1 MVPGA
6 PEVLVN
12 SNFSLQLTNILFTF
26 ILLDCIAGLSLC
38 VVVPQG
44 FFMDSK
50 VFLVIMSGKITSITL
65 DVSQCHSAEKNEK
78 CWIEELERI
87 KLNGMEDDY
96 KENCD
101 CK

>member
-1 MVPGA
+1 MIV
-6 PEVLVN
+6 
-12 SNFSLQLTNILFTF
+12 
-26 ILLDCIAGLSLC
+26 GLSLC
-38 VVVPQG
+38 VVAPHS
-44 FFMDSK
+44 FFKDSK

-65 DVSQCHSAEKNEK
+65 DVPQCHSAEKNKK
-78 CWIEELERI
+78 CWTEELERI